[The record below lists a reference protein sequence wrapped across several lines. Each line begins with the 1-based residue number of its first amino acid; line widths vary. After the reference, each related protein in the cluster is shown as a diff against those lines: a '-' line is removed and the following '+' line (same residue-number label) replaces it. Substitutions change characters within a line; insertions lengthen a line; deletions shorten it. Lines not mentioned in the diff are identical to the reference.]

1 MKQFLFG
8 VATVLL
14 FTACNSDKKTTDKA
28 ANQEAEVKSMTQVDE
43 KTQKT
48 EQLKK
53 TPQLTLEQMRKLLP
67 HELDSAKEK
76 NYVASTQFGY
86 GLASVEYPKTKSRSL
101 KVTLY
106 DCAGEMGSVNYFEN
120 YWNNLNVVKETENES
135 TKTIDFMGGK
145 AIENYK
151 KDLNLSTLT
160 FVIRDRL
167 VIIVE
172 GRDMKPGELEEVAK
186 KLHQKIA

>member
-43 KTQKT
+43 RTQKT